1 MIPIKRTGNY
11 TESLTLYKKCAP
23 GCPKKVMHIGTNFTT
38 VSSFLL
44 ALCFVAS
51 AGCGSGGNTG
61 SEFTGYVERN
71 ATDSTGTGRYYQG
84 REIASLIE
92 HEDIVHWLERPS
104 RVNSELPDRLVR
116 SLDLKPSMHVADIG
130 AGTGYFTF
138 RLSPLVPYGKVHAV
152 DIQQRM
158 LDLIAAKSD
167 SAGVR
172 NVEVVHGTE
181 TDPMLPEG
189 KIDLALI
196 VGSYHEFYYPYEMMT
211 NVVESLVPGGRL
223 VLVEYRGE
231 DATID
236 VPATH
241 RLTREQ
247 MIREMEVVGLTFRES
262 KDILPQQHFLVFEK
276 R

>member
-1 MIPIKRTGNY
+1 
-11 TESLTLYKKCAP
+11 
-23 GCPKKVMHIGTNFTT
+23 MHIGT
-38 VSSFLL
+38 VSDTRQAVWTLLGILLIVGIGGCTRDSDGDTSFK
-44 ALCFVAS
+44 
-51 AGCGSGGNTG
+51 
-61 SEFTGYVERN
+61 GYLERQ
-71 ATDSTGTGRYYQG
+71 ATDSTATGRFYQG

-104 RVNSELPDRLVR
+104 RANSELPDRLVR
-116 SLDLKPSMHVADIG
+116 SLELKPSMHVADIG

-138 RLSPLVPYGKVHAV
+138 RLSPLVPYGKVYAV
-152 DIQQRM
+152 DIQQQM
-158 LDLIAAKSD
+158 LDLITARSD

-172 NVEVVHGTE
+172 NVQVVHGTE
-181 TDPMLPEG
+181 TDPMLPDG

-211 NVVESLVPGGRL
+211 NIVDALVPGGRL

-241 RLTREQ
+241 RLTRDQ
-247 MIREMEVVGLTFRES
+247 MVKEMEVVGLSFRES